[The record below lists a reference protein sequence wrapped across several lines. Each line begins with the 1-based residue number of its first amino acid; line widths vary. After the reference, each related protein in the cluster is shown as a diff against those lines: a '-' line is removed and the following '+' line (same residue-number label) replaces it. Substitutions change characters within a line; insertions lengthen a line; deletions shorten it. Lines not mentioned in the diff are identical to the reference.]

1 MRVSKSA
8 VTAIRNA
15 GYRTYYRYGPSSVI
29 ICKEYIC
36 GACYRLSIIV
46 GRNEQINE
54 RAMFAFPFRSSPL
67 SEGWNRLLLF
77 KLSLL
82 VIWASREQLAT
93 HHIVIL
99 LFLISK
105 TMSFPR

>member
-67 SEGWNRLLLF
+67 SGTATF
-77 KLSLL
+77 IST
-82 VIWASREQLAT
+82 VIVSNMGLKGT
-93 HHIVIL
+93 ISNSSHCH
-99 LFLISK
+99 LII
-105 TMSFPR
+105 FD

>member
-46 GRNEQINE
+46 GRNEQKNE

-67 SEGWNRLLLF
+67 SAGWNRLLF

-93 HHIVIL
+93 HHIVIS